1 MPWFPEA
8 AGAAAGGAAWLAW
21 AVRGRSSTFFGPSVW
36 RGTADRPSIALTFDD
51 GPSEGTAR
59 VLELLDRY
67 QVPAT
72 FFQIGVNV
80 ERLPWMA
87 RAVHVAGHE
96 IGNHSHT
103 HPLFCFR
110 PKPFVFQEFARAQKA
125 IADASGSS
133 PALLRA
139 PFGARWFGFR
149 EAQRRLSL
157 RGVMWTI
164 IGYDW
169 KRKADTI
176 VGRMLPGVSNGA
188 ILCLHD
194 GRELQ
199 ANPDIRETVA
209 AVDRL
214 IPILRDR
221 GYKFE
226 TVSRLL
232 CPMN

>member
-1 MPWFPEA
+1 MGWFPEA
-8 AGAAAGGAAWLAW
+8 AGAATCGATFLAW
-21 AVRGRSSTFFGPSVW
+21 AVRGRSSTFFAPSVW
-36 RGTADRPSIALTFDD
+36 RGPSGRRAIALTFDD
-51 GPSEGTAR
+51 GPSEGTVR

-72 FFQIGVNV
+72 FFQIGANV
-80 ERLPWMA
+80 ERLPEIA
-87 RAVHVAGHE
+87 RAVHAAGHE

-103 HPLFCFR
+103 HPLFCMR
-110 PKPFVFQEFARAQKA
+110 PQSFILQEFTRAQRA
-125 IADASGSS
+125 IADACGWA
-133 PALLRA
+133 PTLLRA
-139 PFGARWFGFR
+139 PFGARWFGFG

-157 RGVMWTI
+157 QGVMWTI

-176 VGRMLPGVSNGA
+176 VDRMLPKVSNGA

-199 ANPDIRETVA
+199 ANPEIGETIA
-209 AVDRL
+209 ALDRM
-214 IPILRDR
+214 IPVLRDR
-221 GYKFE
+221 GYEFE

-232 CPMN
+232 CPMK